1 MHVLF
6 AGNCN
11 QIICSWGNW
20 TKISFNPQTNCY
32 LEARVKNE
40 SHGFKK
46 VEQEDGC
53 NAIPMVCNDDEKE
66 EREDCKF

>member
-32 LEARVKNE
+32 IEARVKNE